1 MQLKTR
7 LRLDELFIAVI
18 ATAGLC
24 GNAAAQNWP
33 DKTVRVVV
41 PFGPGGGTD
50 IQGRLLAKKFY
61 ESLGQT
67 FVVDNR
73 SGAAGLIGTEL
84 VVKSPP
90 DGYTVLF
97 TTASLSVN
105 VTLYR
110 KSITFDPLKDLAP
123 VSWISS
129 VPLVLVTHP
138 SVPVNSVKELIALAK
153 KTGKLNA
160 GNNGAGTTSYLA
172 VEMLKQATGAS
183 VVNVSYKGGGPAV
196 IALISVEMD
205 FEFGTA
211 LAVAS
216 HVASGKVRPLAVTT
230 AKPAKAYPKL
240 PTMASMF
247 PGFEV
252 DNWYAMFM
260 PAGTPKPV
268 VDKLYTE
275 IQKALKSSD
284 VVNFMAKEGGEP
296 VGSTPEELTAMFK
309 REIAKY
315 AKVIEAGHI
324 AVQ

>member
-1 MQLKTR
+1 MNLKSNMR
-7 LRLDELFIAVI
+7 F
-18 ATAGLC
+18 AGLLLSAVTL
-24 GNAAAQNWP
+24 GVSGAVHAQNWP
-33 DKTVRVVV
+33 VKTVRVIV

-50 IQGRLLAKKFY
+50 IQGRLLGKKFF
-61 ESLGQT
+61 ESMGQT

-73 SGAAGLIGTEL
+73 AGAAGLIGAEQA
-84 VVKSPP
+84 VRSPP

-105 VTLYR
+105 VTLYK
-110 KSITFDPLKDLAP
+110 KSLNFDPVKDLAP

-138 SVPVNSVKELIALAK
+138 SVPAKSVKDLIALAK
-153 KTGKLNA
+153 KAGKLNA

-183 VVNVSYKGGGPAV
+183 MVNVSYKGGGPAI
-196 IALISVEMD
+196 IALISGEVD

-211 LAVAS
+211 LAVAP
-216 HVASGKVRPLAVTT
+216 HVASGKVRPIAVTT

-240 PTMASMF
+240 PTMTSMY
-247 PGFEV
+247 PGFDV

-268 VDKLYTE
+268 VDKLNAE
-275 IQKALKSSD
+275 ILKALKASD
-284 VVNFMAKEGGEP
+284 VLEFMAKEGGEP
-296 VGSTPEELTAMFK
+296 VGSTPEELTALFR

-315 AKVIEAGHI
+315 AKVIEAAHI
-324 AVQ
+324 TVQ

>member
-1 MQLKTR
+1 MNSASEMRFAALVTSA
-7 LRLDELFIAVI
+7 IALGL
-18 ATAGLC
+18 AGTAH
-24 GNAAAQNWP
+24 AQAWP
-33 DKTVRVVV
+33 DKTVRIIV

-50 IQGRLLAKKFY
+50 IQGRLLGKKFY
-61 ESLGQT
+61 ESMNHT

-73 SGAAGLIGTEL
+73 PGAAGLIGTEL
-84 VVKSPP
+84 VVKAPP

-105 VTLYR
+105 VTLYK
-110 KSITFDPLKDLAP
+110 KSLTFDPTKDLTP

-138 SVPVNSVKELIALAK
+138 SVPAKTVKDLVALAK
-153 KTGKLNA
+153 KSGKLNA

-183 VVNVSYKGGGPAV
+183 MVNVSYKGGGPAV
-196 IALISVEMD
+196 IALISGEVD

-211 LAVAS
+211 LAVAP
-216 HVASGKVRPLAVTT
+216 HVASGKVKAIAVTT

-240 PTMASMF
+240 PTMNSMY
-247 PGFEV
+247 PGFDV
-252 DNWYAMFM
+252 DNWYAMFL
-260 PAGTPKPV
+260 PAGTPKPI
-268 VDKLYTE
+268 VDKLNAE
-275 IQKALKSSD
+275 ILKALKASD
-284 VVNFMAKEGGEP
+284 VQEFMAKEGGEP
-296 VGSTPEELTAMFK
+296 VGSSPDELTVMFK

-315 AKVIEAGHI
+315 AKVIAAGNI

>member
-1 MQLKTR
+1 MNLASPMRFASLLLLTAM
-7 LRLDELFIAVI
+7 FGVPGAVH
-18 ATAGLC
+18 
-24 GNAAAQNWP
+24 AQSWP
-33 DKTVRVVV
+33 DKTVRIIV

-50 IQGRLLAKKFY
+50 IQGRLLGKKFY
-61 ESLGQT
+61 ESMGQT

-73 SGAAGLIGTEL
+73 AGAAGLIGAEQT
-84 VVKSPP
+84 VKSPP

-110 KSITFDPLKDLAP
+110 KSLTFDPLKGLAP

-138 SVPVNSVKELIALAK
+138 SVPAKSVKDIIALAK

-183 VVNVSYKGGGPAV
+183 MVNVSYKGGGPAV
-196 IALISVEMD
+196 IALISGEVD
-205 FEFGTA
+205 FEFATA
-211 LAVAS
+211 LAAKP
-216 HVASGKVRPLAVTT
+216 HLDSGKVKAIAVTT
-230 AKPAKAYPKL
+230 AKPAKAFPDL
-240 PTMASMF
+240 PTMNSMY
-247 PGFEV
+247 PGFDV

-260 PAGTPKPV
+260 PAGTPKPI
-268 VDKLYTE
+268 VDKLNSE
-275 IQKALKSSD
+275 ILKALKAPD
-284 VVNFMAKEGGEP
+284 VHEFIAKEGGEP
-296 VGSTPEELTAMFK
+296 VGSTPEELTAMFR